1 MRRSVR
7 RSTRRVSRNTRR
19 STRRRSTRRSTR
31 RSARRSTRRSARRN
45 TRRRSTK
52 RRSTRRS
59 TKRRSTRRSTRRRRH
74 HMKGGGLYGT
84 PASPASIAIPVGAA
98 VVASAAVAGISAAN
112 YKRLPQNVRDRCN
125 EAIKV
130 IEDAHKKQKG
140 DLYGNRPNFVEG
152 LLNEQRELLQGEGV
166 KTVIDQIIEKLK
178 GYERTNTTPDQGE
191 KTPPII
197 LSRHFDTVL
206 MERANL
212 LEPDSELKEI
222 LESMVGQE
230 SPFQTRLI
238 LRKGLRTTESL
249 MGRSHR
255 TGLQDAEKLAAARG
269 KGGPYIPAGTA
280 PRPVLGPQRLP
291 EGNWKSH
298 FARAKKPTVDPRYA
312 AGAVG
317 SVPGL
322 SSSLEADAKSARDEA
337 REEEEHAARSLKA
350 SFGGAG
356 FAEKKGSV
364 RKKPSVLPKSFQ
376 HDTTYNPSITP
387 SPEGAAVGGAGGDL
401 SGLGI
406 EDTQEEIDVMQGY
419 GGIASFS

>member
-1 MRRSVR
+1 
-7 RSTRRVSRNTRR
+7 
-19 STRRRSTRRSTR
+19 
-31 RSARRSTRRSARRN
+31 
-45 TRRRSTK
+45 
-52 RRSTRRS
+52 
-59 TKRRSTRRSTRRRRH
+59 
-74 HMKGGGLYGT
+74 MKGGSSYGKG
-84 PASPASIAIPVGAA
+84 AVALAGVVVGA
-98 VVASAAVAGISAAN
+98 GTAAN
-112 YKRLPQNVRDRCN
+112 YKRRPQNVRDRCN
-125 EAIKV
+125 EAIDV
-130 IEDAHKKQKG
+130 IVAAHKKADTDILGGGPK
-140 DLYGNRPNFVEG
+140 FVEG
-152 LLNEQRELLQGEGV
+152 LLDERKDIRVTLDGNEGD

-197 LSRHFDTVL
+197 LSRHFDTAL

-212 LEPDSELKEI
+212 LKTANSKDDEFSLDEANDLKGI
-222 LESMVGQE
+222 LKSMMGKE

-337 REEEEHAARSLKA
+337 REEEEHAARFLTA

-364 RKKPSVLPKSFQ
+364 RKKPSVLQKSFQ

-406 EDTQEEIDVMQGY
+406 EDTQEETDVMQGY
-419 GGIASFS
+419 GGIAPFS